1 MNTPRGITWMDKPIS
16 MCMYGGCN
24 GLAVQ
29 PRFWLALFPIEVK
42 FANRTE
48 PRHWWFMWNP
58 FFVVKLKFWLH
69 EIPESVKTNSV
80 EYAIVWLDTH
90 SMEGGVLSLGE
101 GGKRHDPTAQH
112 IEECSGSRSMN
123 NYAMEDVTL

>member
-1 MNTPRGITWMDKPIS
+1 
-16 MCMYGGCN
+16 MYGGCN

-42 FANRTE
+42 FGNRTE
-48 PRHWWFMWNP
+48 PRHWWGMWNP

-90 SMEGGVLSLGE
+90 SMEGKETTLPNRPTHRGVFGE
-101 GGKRHDPTAQH
+101 QLD
-112 IEECSGSRSMN
+112 E
-123 NYAMEDVTL
+123 